1 MSKEAILRSRAMMIS
16 GRLLSNDNM
25 YMFID
30 ESSKTYPE
38 VLELIDFHKDI
49 YLKKLHFSSPIVLH
63 FISVYIECNWSINK
77 ASCILHNCEMCIF

>member
-16 GRLLSNDNM
+16 GRLLSNDNI

-49 YLKKLHFSSPIVLH
+49 YLKKLHFSSPLVLH
-63 FISVYIECNWSINK
+63 FISVHIECNWSINK